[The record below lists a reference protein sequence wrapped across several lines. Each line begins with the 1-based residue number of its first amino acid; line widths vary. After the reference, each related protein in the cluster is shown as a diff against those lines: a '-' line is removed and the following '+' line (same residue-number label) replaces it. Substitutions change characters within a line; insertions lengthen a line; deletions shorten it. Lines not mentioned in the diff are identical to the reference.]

1 MFLLILGIRLS
12 SLKLMRISI
21 LNTIVPVRAN
31 DSCNGHKIHVG
42 HFPIVYIRFN
52 PDTYIE
58 KGVILL
64 HLFSQ
69 NKLVY
74 LVIKNFKQEEWKHCL
89 STLCDTIQYWIN
101 HDHVTD
107 KTVEVVHL
115 FFFDQPLML
124 VKTQCNL
131 M

>member
-1 MFLLILGIRLS
+1 MLFTRSAKQKGVIKS
-12 SLKLMRISI
+12 QA
-21 LNTIVPVRAN
+21 NENQYTEYVVPVRAN

-42 HFPIVYIRFN
+42 HRPIVFIRFN

-69 NKLVY
+69 NKLGY

-115 FFFDQPLML
+115 FFSI
-124 VKTQCNL
+124 NH
-131 M
+131 